1 MRRTA
6 LLAPACLA
14 VLVLA
19 GCSGAPT
26 EASIGERLEVGVRQ
40 AEVDATAAVTVT
52 EVSSMSVAEAKGE
65 LQLPDAYD
73 DGTVF
78 LVRFEAVL
86 LEGEYPEDSVYG
98 FGIENWAAAGKDDVD
113 VVTINARPDVN
124 VDGCAVFSR
133 DDAKELASGAEV
145 SSCALF
151 ASERADAA
159 IESVVYGQKSVS
171 RRGSGG
177 GWAWTVNG

>member
-14 VLVLA
+14 ALVLA
-19 GCSGAPT
+19 GCSSAPT

-52 EVSSMSVAEAKGE
+52 EVSSMSVAEATDE
-65 LQLPDAYD
+65 LQLPEAYD

-78 LVRFEAVL
+78 LVRFDAAL
-86 LEGEYPEDSVYG
+86 LKGEYPEDSIYG
-98 FGIENWAAAGKDDVD
+98 FGAENWAATGKDDVD
-113 VVTINARPDVN
+113 VVTINARPDVE
-124 VDGCAVFSR
+124 VDGCAVFST
-133 DDAKELASGAEV
+133 DDAMDFASGVEV
-145 SSCALF
+145 SSCVLF

-159 IESVVYGQKSVS
+159 IESVVYGQKSIS
-171 RRGSGG
+171 RRGSGN
-177 GWAWTVNG
+177 GWSWAVNG

>member
-14 VLVLA
+14 ALVLA
-19 GCSGAPT
+19 GCSSAPT

-52 EVSSMSVAEAKGE
+52 EVSSMSVAEAKDE
-65 LQLPDAYD
+65 LQLPEAYD

-78 LVRFEAVL
+78 LVRFDAAL
-86 LEGEYPEDSVYG
+86 LKGEYPEDSIYG
-98 FGIENWAAAGKDDVD
+98 FGAENWAAAGKDDVD
-113 VVTINARPDVN
+113 VVTINARPDVE
-124 VDGCAVFSR
+124 VDGCAVFST
-133 DDAKELASGAEV
+133 DDAMDFASGVEV
-145 SSCALF
+145 SSCVLF

-159 IESVVYGQKSVS
+159 IESVVYGQKSIS
-171 RRGSGG
+171 RRGSGN
-177 GWAWTVNG
+177 GWSWAVNG